1 MKNPKMILGIDT
13 SCDDTSVGVTHE
25 RRVLA
30 NVISSQDELHAPW
43 GGVVPNLARRAHEA
57 NFPAVYTAA
66 LDQAGIAETDIE
78 AIAVTKGHGLAIALE
93 VGIEQAKQLAR
104 RLDKPLIAVHHSE
117 GHFLANFAQD
127 EAGARAPIYPEN
139 TIFPALAVL
148 VAGGQTQLVQV
159 NDFGHYEI
167 IGETVDDAI
176 GEAFDK
182 GARLLGLGYP
192 GGAELAQM
200 AERGNP
206 DAFKLPRPMR
216 QSGDLNVS
224 YAGLKT
230 ALLRQVRELQ
240 AQSQAN
246 NQGDFQSETDELTQS
261 VVADLCASFQMA
273 AVETLTYKIEL
284 AIEKY
289 GYQQVFLGGGV
300 AANQLL
306 RQKLHEVTNKLG
318 AQLFVPYTTELCRD
332 NAAMIALT
340 GFFKANRKEIVTDP
354 DTLDRDPQWTLPN

>member
-1 MKNPKMILGIDT
+1 MKHPKIILGIDT

-30 NVISSQDELHAPW
+30 NIISSQDELHAPW

-57 NFPAVYTAA
+57 NFPAVYAAA
-66 LDQAGIAETDIE
+66 LDQAGITETDIE

-104 RLDKPLIAVHHSE
+104 RLNIPLMAIHHSE
-117 GHFLANFAQD
+117 GHFMANFAQD
-127 EAGARAPIYPEN
+127 ESGARAPIDPEQI
-139 TIFPALAVL
+139 IFPALAIL

-159 NDFGHYEI
+159 NEFGHYEV

-192 GGAELAQM
+192 GGAELAQT
-200 AERGNP
+200 AEQGNP
-206 DAFKLPRPMR
+206 QAFQLPRPMR
-216 QSGDLNVS
+216 QSGNLNVS

-230 ALLRQVRELQ
+230 ALLRLVRELQ
-240 AQSQAN
+240 AKAQAN
-246 NQGDFQSETDELTQS
+246 IDSQSEPAELSQT
-261 VVADLCASFQMA
+261 VIADLCASFQAA
-273 AVETLTYKIEL
+273 AVETLTYKVEL
-284 AIEKY
+284 ALEQF

-306 RQKLHEVTNKLG
+306 KESLSEITKKHG
-318 AQLFVPYTTELCRD
+318 AELIFPYTTQLCRD
-332 NAAMIALT
+332 NAAMIAVT
-340 GFFKANRKEIVTDP
+340 GWLKADENEFVTNLDE
-354 DTLDRDPQWTLPN
+354 LDRDPQWTLPS